1 MLRTSLLFA
10 IVLVLAG
17 CPPDSPGDDG
27 GGGDPPEDVVLGGVI
42 LEQDRAPFWQ
52 ASAAFAEPVARASCT
67 QEAVGGCA
75 LFTCDTAAAPVAPAA
90 HLDAGAIT
98 VASVDKSITLVRD
111 DADGRYGVERV
122 DGEEFFEN
130 GGELSAEAT
139 GGDDVEGFTLE
150 LRAPTPLQMT
160 TPPLASVTVKVTE
173 ALPLEWTGT
182 SQGDVRIILSNALGL
197 SATCI
202 APSTAGAFA
211 IPAEVIGRFPLGDG
225 SMSVTGQVVAT
236 GNLANARHVTFTAQT
251 AATSAVGVNA
261 NYFVTFSAP

>member
-1 MLRTSLLFA
+1 MLRTLLLVPFASLL
-10 IVLVLAG
+10 LA
-17 CPPDSPGDDG
+17 CPPDAPGDDG
-27 GGGDPPEDVVLGGVI
+27 GDPPEAVVLGGIV

-52 ASAAFAEPVARASCT
+52 ASAAFAEPSANSACT
-67 QEAVGGCA
+67 EEDVGGCA
-75 LFTCDTAAAPVAPAA
+75 FFTCDTEAAPIAPAA

-98 VASVDKSITLVRD
+98 VASADKSITLVRD

-150 LRAPTPLQMT
+150 LRAPTPLQMV
-160 TPPLASVTVKVTE
+160 TPPLASVSVKVTE
-173 ALPLEWTGT
+173 ALPLEWTGS
-182 SQGDVRIILSNALGL
+182 SQGDVRISLSNALGS
-197 SATCI
+197 SATCN
-202 APSTAGAFA
+202 APSASGAFA
-211 IPAEVIGRFPLGDG
+211 IPAEVIGRFPLGEG

-236 GNLANARHVTFTAQT
+236 ANLANARGVTFTTQT

-261 NYFVTFSAP
+261 NYFVTFTAP